1 MIKEFGTTKNG
12 VLTHLY
18 TIKNNNGMTVEIT
31 DYGATVVS
39 ILTADKNGGM
49 TDVVLGYDCVSD
61 YEDNGYYFGAIIG
74 RNSNRIAGGQCVI
87 EGKTYHMEQNHFDNN
102 LHSGVNG
109 FDRVVWD
116 VEYNENECNK
126 IVMHYL
132 SKDMEQQLPGNFD
145 ATVTYLLDDDNV
157 LSIVYDAT
165 TDKTTLANMT
175 THIYYNLNGHQ
186 NGDILGHSLFIPA
199 AEYTPMIDEKAIP
212 KGVNEDVTGTPF
224 DFRNFKTIGKDLD
237 VDDEQIAFAN
247 GYDHNFVID
256 SESGVLRTVAKAT
269 GELSGISLVIE
280 SDCEG
285 IQFYSGNGIEEHKA
299 KDGVIYRE
307 RQGFALEPQ
316 YNPNAINVKEWK
328 SPVLKPGEKYH
339 SETKLR
345 FSVER

>member
-1 MIKEFGTTKNG
+1 MVNEFGTTKNG
-12 VLTHLY
+12 VVTHLY
-18 TIKNNNGMTVEIT
+18 TIMNNNGMTVGIT

-39 ILTADKNGGM
+39 ILTEDKNHVM
-49 TDVVLGYDCVSD
+49 TDVALGYDCVGD

-74 RNSNRIAGGQCVI
+74 RNSNRISGGQCVI
-87 EGKTYHMEQNHFDNN
+87 EGKTYFMDRNHFENN
-102 LHSGVNG
+102 LHSGRHG
-109 FDRVVWD
+109 FDNVVWD
-116 VEYNENECNK
+116 VEYDENESNK
-126 IVMHYL
+126 IVMHHM
-132 SKDMEQQLPGNFD
+132 SKDMEQHLPGNFD

-175 THIYYNLNGHQ
+175 THIYYNLNGH
-186 NGDILGHSLFIPA
+186 NSGDIIGHSLMIPA
-199 AEYTPMIDEKAIP
+199 TKYTPMIDGRAIP
-212 KGVNEDVTGTPF
+212 KGVHENVSDTPF

-237 VDDEQIAFAN
+237 MDNEQIGFAG

-256 SESGVLRTVAKAT
+256 SDSGDLRTVARVT

-299 KDGVIYRE
+299 KDGAIYKK

-316 YNPNAINVKEWK
+316 YIPNAINVKEWK
-328 SPVLKPGEKYH
+328 SPILKPGERYH
-339 SETKLR
+339 SETKLH
-345 FSVER
+345 FSVEQ